1 MFNRVVGLFY
11 ELTRINCIIKVD
23 NQDILCY
30 NILIL
35 NNKGVYSM
43 TVSTMND
50 TVNHIRTMNQDELV
64 HIMEEVALR
73 RSYVSRSQLRTIAIG
88 DVVEFTQRNGT
99 VVQGTVRKKA
109 IKNVTV
115 ETTIGNW
122 KVPAHMLTIV

>member
-1 MFNRVVGLFY
+1 MIATGRRPF
-11 ELTRINCIIKVD
+11 TDK
-23 NQDILCY
+23 
-30 NILIL
+30 L
-35 NNKGVYSM
+35 NADKIGVKIDNKGRIEI
-43 TVSTMND
+43 ND
-50 TVNHIRTMNQDELV
+50 KFETNVKGIF
-64 HIMEEVALR
+64 
-73 RSYVSRSQLRTIAIG
+73 AIG

>member
-1 MFNRVVGLFY
+1 
-11 ELTRINCIIKVD
+11 
-23 NQDILCY
+23 
-30 NILIL
+30 
-35 NNKGVYSM
+35 M

-73 RSYVSRSQLRTIAIG
+73 RSYVSRTQLRTIAVG

-115 ETTIGNW
+115 ETSIGNW

>member
-1 MFNRVVGLFY
+1 MFDRAVGFTLY
-11 ELTRINCIIKVD
+11 TVSVD
-23 NQDILCY
+23 NQDFLCY
-30 NILIL
+30 NIYIL
-35 NNKGVYSM
+35 NNKGEPFM
-43 TVSTMND
+43 TVNTMND
-50 TVNHIRTMNQDELV
+50 TVNHIRTMNQEELV

-88 DVVEFTQRNGT
+88 DTVEFTQRNGT

-122 KVPAHMLTIV
+122 KVPAHMLTVV